1 MAGGKVRYG
10 VRLDFGTEVVAR
22 EVSALDGADAIQ
34 KALSAEVLARRMALS
49 PMPGG
54 VLQAEAF
61 EL

>member
-1 MAGGKVRYG
+1 MRYG

-34 KALSAEVLARRMALS
+34 KALSAEVLARRMALKE
-49 PMPGG
+49 MPGG